1 MQVGVRSPGGAR
13 RARSS
18 SEVRLSRARGAKA
31 PRTHA
36 TGGAPGRAAQHQNAA
51 FGRPK
56 ISGGDIDEATPDPIS
71 NSEVKLVGADGT
83 AGGTLWESRTLP
95 GYFTNPDSGN
105 GVGVFLFVGRT
116 RRSRVRREL
125 AGPRGIRGCAHSTSA
140 GRGCVAAD
148 GVRRGVALA
157 LRWRCAEAPAPASVP
172 WHSEGIVVRAEDA
185 ELVGGVLRQRSRPR
199 RCGAGRVCARA
210 LGREA
215 GCARE
220 DQRLGSAGS

>member
-1 MQVGVRSPGGAR
+1 
-13 RARSS
+13 
-18 SEVRLSRARGAKA
+18 LS
-31 PRTHA
+31 
-36 TGGAPGRAAQHQNAA
+36 
-51 FGRPK
+51 
-56 ISGGDIDEATPDPIS
+56 
-71 NSEVKLVGADGT
+71 
-83 AGGTLWESRTLP
+83 
-95 GYFTNPDSGN
+95 
-105 GVGVFLFVGRT
+105 
-116 RRSRVRREL
+116 REL
-125 AGPRGIRGCAHSTSA
+125 AGVAFDGSSPGPAGSGDLLSSSA